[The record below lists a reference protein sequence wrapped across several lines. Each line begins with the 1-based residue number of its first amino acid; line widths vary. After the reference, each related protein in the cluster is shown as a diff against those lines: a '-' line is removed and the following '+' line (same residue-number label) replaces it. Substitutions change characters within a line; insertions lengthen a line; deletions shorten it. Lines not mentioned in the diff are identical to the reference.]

1 MSLSFYKITGDDFG
15 YCPKR
20 NQGILELV
28 DKGIL
33 NSVSVLVNGKF
44 LDKAVIETT
53 ARVGLHLNLTEGLP
67 VTQQDKVKSLLKKD
81 GLFSGKSGFREKLHS
96 NCINLCEVHEI
107 IFISFDLLLT
117 TIYKVKSQVCYFHI
131 CQGSVRKRQNLNDR
145 EMLFDEQLYSL
156 QTKFKKKQFCLRNF
170 V

>member
-67 VTQQDKVKSLLKKD
+67 VTQQEKVKSLLKED
-81 GLFSGKSGFREKLHS
+81 GLLLGKFGFREKLHS
-96 NCINLCEVHEI
+96 NCIKLCEVHEV
-107 IFISFDLLLT
+107 IFISFDLLQA
-117 TIYKVKSQVCYFHI
+117 TIYKVKSHVCHFNK
-131 CQGSVRKRQNLNDR
+131 CQGSARKRQNLNDR
-145 EMLFDEQLYSL
+145 EMFFDEQTYSL
-156 QTKFKKKQFCLRNF
+156 
-170 V
+170 

>member
-67 VTQQDKVKSLLKKD
+67 VTQQEKVKSLLKKD
-81 GLFSGKSGFREKLHS
+81 GLFSGKFGFREKLHS
-96 NCINLCEVHEI
+96 NCINLCEVYEI
-107 IFISFDLLLT
+107 ILISFDLLQT

-131 CQGSVRKRQNLNDR
+131 CQGSVRKRQNLDDR
-145 EMLFDEQLYSL
+145 EMLFDEQPYSL
-156 QTKFKKKQFCLRNF
+156 QTKFKKKQFC
-170 V
+170 

>member
-67 VTQQDKVKSLLKKD
+67 VTQQEKVKSLLKED
-81 GLFSGKSGFREKLHS
+81 GLFLGKFGFREKLHS
-96 NCINLCEVHEI
+96 NCIKLCEVHEV
-107 IFISFDLLLT
+107 IFISFDLLQA
-117 TIYKVKSQVCYFHI
+117 TIYKVKSHVCHFNK
-131 CQGSVRKRQNLNDR
+131 CQGSARKKQNLNDR
-145 EMLFDEQLYSL
+145 EMFFDEQTYSL
-156 QTKFKKKQFCLRNF
+156 
-170 V
+170 

>member
-44 LDKAVIETT
+44 LDKAIIETT

-67 VTQQDKVKSLLKKD
+67 VTQQEKVKSLLKKN
-81 GLFSGKSGFREKLHS
+81 GLFSGKFGFREKLHS
-96 NCINLCEVHEI
+96 NCIKLCEVHEV
-107 IFISFDLLLT
+107 IFISFDFLQT
-117 TIYKVKSQVCYFHI
+117 TVYKVKSQVCHFHK
-131 CQGSVRKRQNLNDR
+131 CQGSARKRQNLDYR
-145 EMLFDEQLYSL
+145 EMLFDEQPYSP
-156 QTKFKKKQFCLRNF
+156 
-170 V
+170 

>member
-1 MSLSFYKITGDDFG
+1 MSLSFYKITGDDFEKKK
-15 YCPKR
+15 KR

-67 VTQQDKVKSLLKKD
+67 VTQQEKVKSLLKED
-81 GLFSGKSGFREKLHS
+81 GLFWGKFGFREKLHS
-96 NCINLCEVHEI
+96 NCIKLCEVHEV
-107 IFISFDLLLT
+107 IFISFDLLQA
-117 TIYKVKSQVCYFHI
+117 TIYKVKSHVCHFNK
-131 CQGSVRKRQNLNDR
+131 CQGSARKRQNLNDR
-145 EMLFDEQLYSL
+145 EMFFDEQTYSL
-156 QTKFKKKQFCLRNF
+156 
-170 V
+170 

>member
-67 VTQQDKVKSLLKKD
+67 VTQQEKVKSLLKED
-81 GLFSGKSGFREKLHS
+81 GLFLGKFDFREKLHS
-96 NCINLCEVHEI
+96 NCIKLCEVHEV
-107 IFISFDLLLT
+107 IFISFDLLQA
-117 TIYKVKSQVCYFHI
+117 TIYKVKSHVCHFNK
-131 CQGSVRKRQNLNDR
+131 CQGSARKRQNLNDR
-145 EMLFDEQLYSL
+145 EMFFDEQTYSL
-156 QTKFKKKQFCLRNF
+156 
-170 V
+170 